1 MKPQVPQG
9 QAPWAE
15 AGRVATLWARP
26 ALGQGPLGRAA
37 LWGLEGLVQLHRVH
51 GIWRGGYIFQP
62 RPSANSDKRMTW
74 PGRAWVHPARLRVAG
89 LAGLTGLDLEEVPL
103 LFLPHGGANRS
114 TEVAAGPTPGSEE
127 QFLSTRATQATP
139 LPTDTANLMAKTNEG
154 SSSSESMLSGKT
166 EICYFLKDVVKR

>member
-1 MKPQVPQG
+1 MARARWAG
-9 QAPWAE
+9 QPSGVW
-15 AGRVATLWARP
+15 
-26 ALGQGPLGRAA
+26 RA
-37 LWGLEGLVQLHRVH
+37 WSSYIRCTGYG
-51 GIWRGGYIFQP
+51 GGGYIFQP
-62 RPSANSDKRMTW
+62 RPSANSEERMTW
-74 PGRAWVHPARLRVAG
+74 LGRAWGHPARLRVAG